1 MRFLIVLAHPEP
13 SSFNAA
19 LTRVAAETL
28 QGDGHFVE
36 VSDLYAMKF
45 HAVAGPDDFQE
56 RTGADGVLD
65 IAREQ
70 ETAFE
75 VGSLSP
81 DIRAEQ
87 EKIAAADVLIL
98 QFPLWWFTM
107 PAIMKGWVDR
117 VMTRGFA
124 YQAGRKYDTGMFRG
138 KSAMV
143 SVTTGTSAATYAPN
157 GIDGDI
163 LNVLWPIHNGILR
176 YTGFD
181 VITPFVAY
189 EPGRRSPEERASIL
203 RAYRD
208 RLRSLDRTPRLFF
221 HPREDYGPDE
231 RLKAGVIPRTVAQR
245 NP

>member
-13 SSFNAA
+13 ASFNAA
-19 LTRVAAETL
+19 LTRVATETL
-28 QGDGHFVE
+28 QGAGHSVE
-36 VSDLYAMKF
+36 ISDLYAMKF
-45 HAVAGPDDFQE
+45 HAVVGPDDFQD
-56 RTGADGVLD
+56 RPRAAGVLD

-70 ETAFE
+70 GTAFE
-75 VGSLSP
+75 AGSLSP

-87 EKIAAADVLIL
+87 DKLAGADVLIL
-98 QFPLWWFTM
+98 QFPMWWFTM

-117 VMTRGFA
+117 VMAKGFA
-124 YQAGRKYDTGMFRG
+124 YKAGRKYDTGMFQG

-181 VITPFVAY
+181 VITPFIAY
-189 EPGRRSPEERASIL
+189 EPGRRSREERVSML

-208 RLRSLDRTPRLFF
+208 RLRGLDRTPRLFF
-221 HPREDYGPDE
+221 HSREEYGPDE
-231 RLKAGVIPRTVAQR
+231 RLRAGVTARTIAQR